1 MDENEKMLD
10 FFYAPNEGNLL
21 MVARKAL
28 IERRERYRKA
38 GAELVDRIFMPS
50 VTTVPSESTEKNSQ
64 SMCPVVKGYPIVIR
78 NSDNP
83 RQRFEIPFDAPL
95 FHWYMDEDR
104 DRQLSIYME
113 ETFRIPKNH
122 VLAAIKQGDEA
133 QKSFRCQ
140 WRTKKVVEDVEKKG
154 TYAIILASRPYQND
168 SLVNHEL
175 PELFSK
181 LGIPVLTAAAVPG
194 ICKVDLHN
202 SRLDVVNNYHARML
216 SGAVLAAQAEHLEYV
231 QLVSFGCGHDAY
243 LSDEISRMM
252 KEVSGKVPLVLK
264 LEESDIQGP
273 LGIRIRSF
281 VETVSMRRSQKR
293 KLEVQALQDPYPLWR
308 TS

>member
-21 MVARKAL
+21 MGARKAL

-50 VTTVPSESTEKNSQ
+50 
-64 SMCPVVKGYPIVIR
+64 VKGYPIVIR

-140 WRTKKVVEDVEKKG
+140 LEDEGKKVVEDVEKKG

-175 PELFSK
+175 LELFTK
-181 LGIPVLTAAAVPG
+181 LGIPVLTADAVPG
-194 ICKVDLHN
+194 ICEVDLHN

-216 SGAVLAAQAEHLEYV
+216 SGAVLAAQTEHLEYV

-243 LSDEISRMM
+243 FSDEINRMM

-264 LEESDIQGP
+264 LEESDIQVP

-281 VETVSMRRSQKR
+281 VETVSMRRSQNR
-293 KLEVQALQDPYPLWR
+293 KL
-308 TS
+308 